1 MSGSTDVL
9 LVGDG
14 PELTVATSNALERE
28 NELFQTA
35 TAPSASAADTQ
46 LTDSNFDCI
55 VAEYDLP
62 GQNGIEL
69 LETVREKYP
78 ELPFILFPSEGTE
91 TVASDAISA
100 GVTDYVQ
107 QNECTDPY
115 ETLADS
121 IVSGV
126 EESQRTVTPSS
137 SSNKLERILQ
147 AVPGCVVQLDPEGKF
162 IYANERAEDI
172 LGLEQAE
179 VTGRTYN
186 EPGWCIR
193 DTNGDPIPDEELPF
207 RQVRDSGEPL
217 YDYHH
222 SIRWPDGSEVVLS
235 VSGVP
240 LFDEGGNVDSI
251 VFSLNDITQQ
261 KRHERELQR
270 YKQIV
275 ENLDDVATIIAPSGT
290 ITYVSPAV
298 SEVLGYEP
306 RELIGKNGFGYQPPE
321 TAEEVAQGIKRAL
334 DNPDEAQTVRT
345 KFRHADGSMKWVEST
360 LRNKVADD
368 VIDGILVSSRDIT
381 ERQEQKE
388 QLQRREQQL
397 SQLHKATRELLS
409 AETPQE
415 VAARAS
421 TAAVN
426 VLDFQLNGIHYFNE
440 SVSGLAPAAVSD
452 GSDELL
458 DNVPVID
465 EGIAWEVF
473 QEGEM
478 RVYDDVRSA
487 DEVYNPET
495 PIQSE
500 ILVPLAEEG
509 VFIISSTEEATFEE
523 SDIKL
528 ARILAANTEAALKR
542 LRKEEQLRSREAEL
556 EEKNDR
562 LEEFTSVVS
571 HDLRNP
577 LTVAQGRLEV
587 VKDECE
593 SEHINA
599 VMRAQD
605 RMEALISDLLALAR
619 QGQTIDE
626 MERINLADLARKC
639 WANAATDKA
648 TRRIDAEQT
657 IRCDRSRLQQLLENL
672 MRNAIEHGEADLTV
686 TVGILE
692 GQDGFYIADDGP
704 GISKEERE
712 QVFDAGYSTRDDGT
726 GFGLSIVKQI
736 VEAHGWDIRVTES
749 AAGGARFEITGVEK
763 V

>member
-14 PELTVATSNALERE
+14 PELTVAVSNALERE

-35 TAPSASAADTQ
+35 TAPSASAAINE
-46 LTDSNFDCI
+46 LTNSNFDCV

-62 GQNGIEL
+62 GQNGIEF
-69 LETVREKYP
+69 LETVRDQYP
-78 ELPFILFPSEGTE
+78 ELPFILFPTEGTE

-107 QNECTDPY
+107 QSECTDPY
-115 ETLADS
+115 ETLADR

-126 EESQRTVTPSS
+126 ADSQRTVTPGN
-137 SSNKLERILQ
+137 SSNQLEQILQ
-147 AVPGCVVQLDPEGKF
+147 TVPGCVVQLNPEGEF

-172 LGLEQAE
+172 LGLEQTE

-186 EPGWCIR
+186 EPGWSIR

-207 RQVRDSGEPL
+207 RQVRDSGKPL

-240 LFDEGGNVDSI
+240 LFDEGGNVKSI
-251 VFSLNDITQQ
+251 VFSLNDITKQ
-261 KRHERELQR
+261 KQRERE
-270 YKQIV
+270 
-275 ENLDDVATIIAPSGT
+275 
-290 ITYVSPAV
+290 
-298 SEVLGYEP
+298 
-306 RELIGKNGFGYQPPE
+306 
-321 TAEEVAQGIKRAL
+321 
-334 DNPDEAQTVRT
+334 
-345 KFRHADGSMKWVEST
+345 
-360 LRNKVADD
+360 
-368 VIDGILVSSRDIT
+368 
-381 ERQEQKE
+381 
-388 QLQRREQQL
+388 L
-397 SQLHKATRELLS
+397 SQLHKATRELLNGK
-409 AETPQE
+409 TLQE
-415 VAARAS
+415 VAKIAS
-421 TAAVN
+421 TAAVKI
-426 VLDFQLNGIHYFNE
+426 LDFQLNGIHYFDE
-440 SVSGLAPAAVSD
+440 SANGLVPAAVSD
-452 GSDELL
+452 ASDDLL
-458 DNVPVID
+458 DSVPIID
-465 EGIAWEVF
+465 EGIAWEAF
-473 QEGEM
+473 QKGEIQ
-478 RVYDDVRSA
+478 VYDDVRAA
-487 DEVYNPET
+487 DELYNTGT

-500 ILVPLAEEG
+500 IVVPLAEEG

-523 SDIKL
+523 SDIEL

-556 EEKNDR
+556 EQKNDR
-562 LEEFTSVVS
+562 LEEFTRVVS

-593 SEHINA
+593 SEHIDA
-599 VMRAQD
+599 VMKAQD

-619 QGQTIDE
+619 QGQAIDE

-639 WANAATDKA
+639 WANVATDKV
-648 TRRIDAEQT
+648 TRRVDAEQT

-712 QVFDAGYSTRDDGT
+712 RVFDAGYSTRDDGT

-749 AAGGARFEITGVEK
+749 EAGGARFEITGVET